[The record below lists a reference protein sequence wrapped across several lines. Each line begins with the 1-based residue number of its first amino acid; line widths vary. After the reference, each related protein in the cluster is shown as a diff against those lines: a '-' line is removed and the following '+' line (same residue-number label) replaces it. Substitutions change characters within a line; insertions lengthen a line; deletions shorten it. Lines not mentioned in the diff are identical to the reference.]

1 MKTFIRANALG
12 SMFFTMTERA
22 VAEFFKS
29 DAALTRLMR
38 EHSEGSAKET
48 RLAQVADHSAVSTI
62 VFAGMCLEAEAYD
75 YAAIH
80 LTDAY
85 TTAHLDKLDL
95 ISKWVLIPKL
105 ITGHTIN
112 RTGKTVQY
120 LRSLTKA
127 RNSLVHAKS
136 ESVGDP
142 IKFASKHKN
151 SGAQIRDEVCNSY
164 RAICYLAADCD
175 VLHSDDPKP
184 LWYVPLDDKARNP
197 LVGEI
202 RAEARRYRRELRSNR
217 TSES

>member
-1 MKTFIRANALG
+1 
-12 SMFFTMTERA
+12 MTERA

-105 ITGHTIN
+105 ITGHT
-112 RTGKTVQY
+112 
-120 LRSLTKA
+120 
-127 RNSLVHAKS
+127 
-136 ESVGDP
+136 
-142 IKFASKHKN
+142 
-151 SGAQIRDEVCNSY
+151 
-164 RAICYLAADCD
+164 AADCD